1 MHRLDSMDE
10 GSLHPD
16 ILSDNI
22 HDALGNPGCCNWAA
36 GIQKQFASLG
46 VPSLV
51 SGGRIR
57 NVDHLAFARLCCPRH
72 VCLGG
77 SISPRGAPSRGAK
90 LCTYLRWFARPDR
103 VNTEPY
109 YELPLPVTKLR
120 SIFHFRVG
128 AHSLPVEQGRMRC
141 LKCHDICAGAHFVPP
156 MLSATSAIVSLIAL
170 IFRAFGSSMQRF
182 FRIS

>member
-1 MHRLDSMDE
+1 MAGLQIAFFRQLLKLRRSISPQVIFAELAEAPWQRTWWSQVLGFMHRLDSMDE

-36 GIQKQFASLG
+36 GVQKQFASLG
-46 VPSLV
+46 VPSPF

-57 NVDHLAFARLCCPRH
+57 NVDHLAFRKAMLARDMSVWEGLH
-72 VCLGG
+72 
-77 SISPRGAPSRGAK
+77 ISPRGAPSRGAK
-90 LCTYLRWFARPDR
+90 LCTYLRWFARPDK
-103 VNTEPY
+103 VSTEPY

-128 AHSLPVEQGRMRC
+128 AHS
-141 LKCHDICAGAHFVPP
+141 
-156 MLSATSAIVSLIAL
+156 
-170 IFRAFGSSMQRF
+170 
-182 FRIS
+182 